1 MSTVP
6 RLARRGSAQAPGSEQ
21 TEAAIR
27 RVFPPVV
34 SAEVPGPA
42 GTPSRLA
49 VYAVVGTVSGL
60 AAAVG
65 AIWIRPPFNWPMLL
79 LVAALVALLE
89 GQGPVAIQVGRSK
102 VLFSAKA
109 YASIGAVYLLGPAAA
124 VASTLGAMANSA
136 WVKRGVSIK
145 TLFNAAMSVLVYA
158 SAYGT
163 FDLLR
168 RIAGP
173 NIILLVAAG
182 AVGGCAAW
190 VVNQSLVGVVI
201 AAEQGLQRFRI
212 RAYGTNVIAFL
223 PYYIGYGLTGVGV
236 VAASYRI
243 KDAAALITLAAPVA
257 IVQAATNRWIREQHA
272 RVAEARSG
280 FNATLISLSKAIDLR
295 DKDTE
300 GHCRRVVDYSLL
312 MGRNLNFNDEELT
325 RLCHGALLHDIGKIG
340 VSDTILHKPGPL
352 TDEEWAVMRTHPEL
366 GFMMVADV
374 RQLEK
379 AREIILNH
387 HERYDGKGYPN
398 GKSGEAIP
406 LGARLFTIADSFD
419 AMISDRPYRKGMS
432 IQAAREEVRRCSGT
446 QFDPLCVAAFDK
458 ISDAEL
464 EAIAKERE
472 HPTEEM
478 LSF

>member
-1 MSTVP
+1 VSSSP
-6 RLARRGSAQAPGSEQ
+6 RAVSPRVGGRVGRPHLAISPAHPGEGQSL
-21 TEAAIR
+21 
-27 RVFPPVV
+27 
-34 SAEVPGPA
+34 EVPGPSGPQA
-42 GTPSRLA
+42 KPA
-49 VYAVVGTVSGL
+49 VYAVVAAVSLL
-60 AAAVG
+60 AVGVG
-65 AIWIRPPFNWPMLL
+65 AIWVRPPFNWTMLA
-79 LVAALVALLE
+79 LVAVLVALLE
-89 GQGPVAIQVGRSK
+89 GQGPVAVQVGRSR

-109 YASIGAVYLLGPAAA
+109 YASIGAVYLLGPSAA
-124 VASTLGAMANSA
+124 VASTLAAVATSV
-136 WVKRGVSIK
+136 WTKRSMSIK
-145 TLFNAAMSVLVYA
+145 TLFNGAMGILVYGA
-158 SAYGT
+158 AYGT
-163 FDLLR
+163 FDELR
-168 RIAGP
+168 R
-173 NIILLVAAG
+173 AAG
-182 AVGGCAAW
+182 TSILFLVLAGAIGGCAAW
-190 VVNQSLVGVVI
+190 VANHLLVGAVI
-201 AAEQGLQRFRI
+201 AAEQGVTRFRPM
-212 RAYGTNVIAFL
+212 AFVRNIVPL
-223 PYYIGYGLTGVGV
+223 FPYYVGYGLTGVGV
-236 VAASYRI
+236 YAASATI
-243 KDAAALITLAAPVA
+243 HDAAALVTLGAPVA
-257 IVQAATNRWIREQHA
+257 IVQTATNRWIREQHA
-272 RVAEARSG
+272 RLQEARSG

-312 MGRNLNFNDEELT
+312 MGQNLNFSDEELT

-387 HERYDGKGYPN
+387 HERFDGKGYPN

-446 QFDPLCVAAFDK
+446 QFDPLCVAAFEK
-458 ISDAEL
+458 ITDAQL

>member
-1 MSTVP
+1 MSSIP
-6 RLARRGSAQAPGSEQ
+6 RLVRRGSSQAQGSEQ
-21 TEAAIR
+21 TVEALGSVPAA
-27 RVFPPVV
+27 VDV
-34 SAEVPGPA
+34 AGVPGPSSA
-42 GTPSRLA
+42 PTRLA
-49 VYAVVGTVSGL
+49 VYAVVGMVSALATV
-60 AAAVG
+60 VG
-65 AIWIRPPFNWPMLL
+65 AVWMRPPFNWPMLL

-109 YASIGAVYLLGPAAA
+109 YASIGAVYLLGPSAA
-124 VASTLGAMANSA
+124 VASTVGAVANSA

-145 TLFNAAMSVLVYA
+145 TLFNAAMSVLVYT

-163 FDLLR
+163 FDVLR
-168 RIAGP
+168 RLSGT
-173 NIILLVAAG
+173 NIVLLVAAG

-190 VVNQSLVGVVI
+190 IVNQSLVGMVI
-201 AAEQGLQRFRI
+201 AAEQGSQRFRI
-212 RAYGTNVIAFL
+212 RSYVASVVAFF
-223 PYYIGYGLTGVGV
+223 PYYMGYGLTGVGV
-236 VAASYRI
+236 VAASYRL

-257 IVQAATNRWIREQHA
+257 IVQAATNRWITEQHA

-312 MGRNLNFNDEELT
+312 MGRNLNFSDDELT

-387 HERYDGKGYPN
+387 HERFDGKGYPN
-398 GKSGEAIP
+398 GKSGDAIP

-446 QFDPLCVAAFDK
+446 QFDPLCVAAFEK
-458 ISDAEL
+458 ITDAQL